1 MKRIYNIHDIHT
13 EDKLYCKV
21 EKDDNIFYHIFKL
34 GDVIIKEDTI
44 VLNTINCFT
53 FQVPVNRNLKAF
65 LYNDYTHIEIKK
77 SDSLFKLSKSE
88 YLDTYLCFMKND
100 KKFVYELPDKLIQ
113 DL

>member
-21 EKDDNIFYHIFKL
+21 ETNDNILYHIFRL
-34 GDVIIKEDTI
+34 GDIIIKEDTI

-53 FQVPVNRNLKAF
+53 FQVPVNKDLRAF
-65 LYNDYTHIEIKK
+65 LYNNYTHIEIKK
-77 SDSLFKLSKSE
+77 TDSLYKLSESE
-88 YLDTYLCFMKND
+88 YLDTYLSFMKNEYKCVKD
-100 KKFVYELPDKLIQ
+100 LPSKLIQ